1 MVSSASAADDATQLA
16 TGRASTPRTAES
28 TPGGH
33 ATMLGGR
40 DRYAVQR
47 ELGRGG
53 MGAVSLAFDRDIDR
67 TIAVKRLISD
77 SPEAIARFVDEAR
90 IVGKLEHPNIAPVHD
105 IGVYDQGR
113 LFFVMKYVEGD
124 TLRRIIERLAAGD
137 RDYHERFVFDRRL
150 DIFAGIVRALQY
162 AHGRGIVH
170 RDVKPDNVIVG
181 PCGEVMLMDWGIAHV
196 IGRGDDDCQPATPSI
211 RRMADETADGSLL
224 GTLRYMSP
232 EQAAGKVREL
242 DGRSDLYSAFVVLYE
257 LLALRPF
264 LDLPPDSSPLSYATA
279 SRTPPP
285 LAGATW
291 HREDQRSVPTELR
304 HFLRWGLQEDPAQRP
319 ADAGVVLHELHAI
332 RTGDVRVQCP
342 VTFQRRMMVGW
353 QRMLDRRPQL
363 AFVPIV
369 LVLVALF
376 VALAT

>member
-1 MVSSASAADDATQLA
+1 MSSASAADDATQLA
-16 TGRASTPRTAES
+16 TSGASTPRAAESS

-33 ATMLGGR
+33 ATMLGGN
-40 DRYAVQR
+40 DRYATRR

-67 TIAVKRLISD
+67 EIAVKRLISD

-105 IGVYDQGR
+105 IGVDDQGR

-124 TLRRIIERLAAGD
+124 TLRRIIERLSAGD
-137 RDYHERFVFDRRL
+137 RDYHERFGFDRRL
-150 DIFAGIVRALQY
+150 DIFAGIVRALKY
-162 AHGRGIVH
+162 AHKRGIVH

-196 IGRGDDDCQPATPSI
+196 IGRADDDASPATPSK
-211 RRMADETADGSLL
+211 RMADETADGSLL

-264 LDLPPDSSPLSYATA
+264 IDLPADSNPLSYVTA
-279 SRTPPP
+279 PRTPPP

-291 HREDQRSVPTELR
+291 QRDDQRAVPTELR
-304 HFLRWGLQEDPAQRP
+304 HFLRWGLQEDPAKRP
-319 ADAGVVLHELHAI
+319 ADAGIALDELHAI

-342 VTFQRRMMVGW
+342 VTLQRRMMVGW
-353 QRMLDRRPQL
+353 QRMLDRSPVL
-363 AFVPIV
+363 AFVP
-369 LVLVALF
+369 LVLVIAF
-376 VALAT
+376 VIVALAT